1 MIPSIGILVAM
12 KEELAA
18 LRKLFNL
25 DWTGPG
31 NFFSGKVGP
40 IRLQVALSGA
50 GPERAREAA
59 GKLARYGEPR
69 LLMSAGFAGAL
80 FDELSVGEMVFG
92 SKAESGK
99 PDKPGLAGDQSLL
112 ERYGDGLPGVSG
124 PILSLDRVIVS
135 GEEKRKASEQHRD
148 CIAVDMETYALAEA
162 AHEKGL
168 PWCALRVISDSLH
181 EDLPLD
187 FNRYLKKDGQAD
199 VARIAVA
206 AISNPKTGIRLAR
219 FGKQTL
225 QARTQLA
232 TQIQKFLGVVAQS

>member
-18 LRKLFNL
+18 LRRLFNL

-31 NFFSGKVGP
+31 NFFTGKVGA

-50 GPERAREAA
+50 GPLRAREAA
-59 GKLARYGEPR
+59 AKLARYGEPR
-69 LLMSAGFAGAL
+69 LLISAGFAGAL
-80 FDELSVGEMVFG
+80 FDELTVGDTVFG
-92 SKAESGK
+92 SRAESEER
-99 PDKPGLAGDQSLL
+99 DKPPLAGDPGLL
-112 ERYGDGLPGVSG
+112 ERYGDGLPSVSG
-124 PILSLDRVIVS
+124 PILSVARVMVS
-135 GEEKRKASEQHRD
+135 GEEKRKAAAQHCD

-162 AHEKGL
+162 AHEKGI
-168 PWCALRVISDSLH
+168 PWCALRVVSDGVH

-187 FNRYLKKDGQAD
+187 FNRYLNSEGQAD

-206 AISNPKTGIRLAR
+206 AVANPKMGIRLAR

-225 QARTQLA
+225 HARTQLA
-232 TQIQKFLGVVAQS
+232 SQIKKFLGVVALC